1 MKKIIRRLAPVAAMA
16 LMPMAT
22 VTIATPAVSSAQC
35 DPGQYWEPFS
45 KACLPLGVGPTPL
58 NCPPGQWWDPSG
70 NVCRPLGQGP
80 TPLACDPGQY
90 WDPTTN
96 VCRPLGEGPPGP
108 PGG

>member
-1 MKKIIRRLAPVAAMA
+1 MRKFIRRLAPIAVMA
-16 LMPMAT
+16 LTPMAT

-35 DPGQYWEPFS
+35 DAGQYWEPFS

-58 NCPPGQWWDPSG
+58 NCDPGQWWDPSG
-70 NVCRPLGQGP
+70 NVCRPLGVGP
-80 TPLACDPGQY
+80 TPLGCDPGQW